1 MWVMT
6 REHSRTPKPVGFT
19 QRLEMPQVF
28 KVRLCS
34 AAFVSLVWLTGSY
47 NRARVR
53 LLILFRNGLRCGW
66 DQRKERAMPV
76 RTLKQFLDKEKIK
89 YVSIVHS
96 TAYTAQ
102 EVAASAHITGKELA
116 KTIIVELD
124 GKMAM
129 AVLPA
134 NRKIV
139 IQDLREITGSDEVKF
154 APEDEFKKMFPD
166 CETGAMP
173 PFGNLYGMDVYVAE
187 SLTRN
192 EEIAFNAGSHTEV
205 IKMAYADFER
215 LARPR
220 VISFTT

>member
-1 MWVMT
+1 
-6 REHSRTPKPVGFT
+6 
-19 QRLEMPQVF
+19 
-28 KVRLCS
+28 
-34 AAFVSLVWLTGSY
+34 
-47 NRARVR
+47 
-53 LLILFRNGLRCGW
+53 
-66 DQRKERAMPV
+66 MPV
-76 RTLKQFLDKEKIK
+76 KKLKEFLDREKVK

-139 IQDLREITGSDEVKF
+139 LQDLREVTGSDEVNF
-154 APEDEFKKMFPD
+154 ASEEEFKKQFPD

-205 IKMAYADFER
+205 IKMRYEDFER
-215 LARPR
+215 LVRPR
-220 VISFTT
+220 VVSFTT